1 MSKSRDCR
9 NRCVVTGVAGFV
21 GSRLAERLVQ
31 QGSEVIGIDG
41 FTDSYDINQKRE
53 NLDNLTKHLSFS
65 FVEGHL
71 SELSLSKM
79 LCDVDDVFHMAAR
92 AGVRGGWGKPFD
104 AYYYD
109 NLLSTQRLLEALRES
124 PPARRLVFASTSS
137 VYGYNPPL
145 PTPESAETN
154 PESYYA
160 VTKLACENLINA
172 YGRHFGIPSTILRF
186 YSLYGPGQRPDMGFH
201 IFMRALLS
209 GEEIIIYGDGEQTRE
224 VTYIDDA
231 IEAILSSVQVDSNE
245 SVINVGGGHHDTLNN
260 YLQVIEKVTGM
271 DFVRRY
277 VEPVK
282 GDQLHSHAD
291 ITRAREILNYTPT
304 TSLEE
309 GLKAEFEW
317 IIGRTGQN
325 S

>member
-1 MSKSRDCR
+1 MSKTKHCS
-9 NRCVVTGVAGFV
+9 NRCVVTGAAGFV
-21 GSRLAERLVQ
+21 GSRLVERLIR

-41 FTDSYDINQKRE
+41 FTDSYAIEQKRD
-53 NLDNLTKHLSFS
+53 NLNNLTKHSSFR

-71 SELSLSKM
+71 AELNLSRI

-104 AYYYD
+104 SYYYD
-109 NLLSTQRLLEALRES
+109 NLLSTQRLLEALRKC

-160 VTKLACENLINA
+160 ITKLACENLVNA

-201 IFMRALLS
+201 IFMRALLFR
-209 GEEIIIYGDGEQTRE
+209 EEIIIYGNGEQTRE

-231 IEAILSSVQVDSNE
+231 IEAVLSSVHADVKG
-245 SVINVGGGHHDTLNN
+245 SVINIGGGHHDTLNN
-260 YLQVIEKVTGM
+260 YLKVIEEVTGM
-271 DFVRRY
+271 SFSRRY

-291 ITRAREILNYTPT
+291 VAKARHILDYTPKT
-304 TSLEE
+304 TLED

-317 IIGRTGQN
+317 IKDRTDQ
-325 S
+325 SS